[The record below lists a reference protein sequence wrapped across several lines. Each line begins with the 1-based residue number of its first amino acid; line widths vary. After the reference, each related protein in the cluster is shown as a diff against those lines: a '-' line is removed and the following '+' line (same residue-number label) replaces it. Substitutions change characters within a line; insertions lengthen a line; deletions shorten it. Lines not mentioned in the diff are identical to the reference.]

1 MHRRISSLVAAAALG
16 IVLPGTAVA
25 QAGNEVAVVD
35 SSFQP
40 ASLTITAGEAVT
52 WTSSGSLPHT
62 VTSSDGDFDSNS
74 GCASFSDG
82 GSGACMD
89 NGETYSFTFDT
100 PGTYAYYCKLHG
112 TSAGGGMAGTIVVQA
127 AGAQVT
133 ETATEDATE
142 DDGAAVTGAMT
153 VSDQSGDGTRV
164 TVASVTITGADG
176 FVVVHSD
183 ADGSPG
189 PVIGHVAI
197 DEGTSTNVR
206 VTLDTPLAADATVWP
221 MLHVDAGTAGTY
233 EFPGADGPVSD
244 GNGVVVRPL
253 AYTVVAS
260 GALASTGP
268 DGVRAA
274 ALVVLAVLVLIA
286 GVTLIRRREAA

>member
-1 MHRRISSLVAAAALG
+1 MHRRISSLVAAAALAL
-16 IVLPGTAVA
+16 VLPATAAA
-25 QAGNEVAVVD
+25 QSGNAVAVVD
-35 SSFQP
+35 SSFEP
-40 ASLTITAGEAVT
+40 ASLTVPAGASVT

-62 VTSSDGDFDSNS
+62 VTSSSGAFDSNPD
-74 GCASFSDG
+74 CASFSDG

-127 AGAQVT
+127 AGAQ
-133 ETATEDATE
+133 ATEDATDDDATE
-142 DDGAAVTGAMT
+142 DDGATVTGAMT
-153 VSDQSGDGTRV
+153 VGDQSGDGTSV

-183 ADGSPG
+183 ANGSPG

-197 DEGTSTNVR
+197 DEGTSANVR
-206 VTLDTPLAADATVWP
+206 VTLDTPLTADATVWP

-253 AYTVVAS
+253 AYTVVAG

-268 DGVRAA
+268 GLGGSL
-274 ALVVLAVLVLIA
+274 ALVVLAVLVLVA
-286 GVTLIRRREAA
+286 GVTLLRRREA

>member
-16 IVLPGTAVA
+16 LVLPGTAAA

-40 ASLTITAGEAVT
+40 ASLTVTAGEAVT

-62 VTSSDGDFDSNS
+62 VTSSSGAFDSNPD
-74 GCASFSDG
+74 CASFSDG

-89 NGETYSFTFDT
+89 NGETYSFTFDA

-127 AGAQVT
+127 AGAQAS
-133 ETATEDATE
+133 ETATEQATE
-142 DDGAAVTGAMT
+142 GGAAVTGAMT
-153 VSDQSGDGTRV
+153 VSDQSGDGTSV

-183 ADGSPG
+183 ANGSPG

-206 VTLDTPLAADATVWP
+206 VTLDTPLTADATVWP

-253 AYTVVAS
+253 AYTVVAG

-268 DGVRAA
+268 QPGTTL
-274 ALVVLAVLVLIA
+274 ALVVLAVLVLVT
-286 GVTLIRRREAA
+286 GVTLIRRREA